1 MLKMIRLLMLLST
14 LLFLTGCDDGLYS
27 GTLIFSGEHRFES
40 GAHFPGDVFLRAGTV
55 EFAAGSRVD
64 GMVAVLGGS
73 LATNGEIGGDLFL
86 LDGALALG
94 PEALVQ
100 GDLRLGGGTVEW
112 AETAVIQG
120 DVISG
125 SELQIPL
132 EVLER
137 RRGWDDWLRL
147 QSAALLLAGLG
158 ALLVRSRPRAVA
170 NVGLAVMDH
179 PVVSGALGLL
189 VALVLPA
196 LLVMM
201 AFTVILIPLVII
213 VGLLLI
219 LFLGYG
225 LVGIGHQLGMWLRK
239 FMAARWGRS
248 LSRPSATFLGT
259 LLLALLFEIPYLG
272 DGLLVV
278 TAVLVSGAVMLT
290 HFGIR
295 RYVPP
300 IPYDE
305 GADSAGYGREWLQNR
320 K

>member
-1 MLKMIRLLMLLST
+1 MLKMIRLLLLLST

-40 GAHFPGDVFLRAGTV
+40 GAHFPGDVFLRAGRV
-55 EFAAGSRVD
+55 EFAAGSQVD
-64 GMVAVLGGS
+64 GMVVLLGGS

-86 LDGALALG
+86 LD
-94 PEALVQ
+94 
-100 GDLRLGGGTVEW
+100 
-112 AETAVIQG
+112 
-120 DVISG
+120 
-125 SELQIPL
+125 
-132 EVLER
+132 
-137 RRGWDDWLRL
+137 
-147 QSAALLLAGLG
+147 
-158 ALLVRSRPRAVA
+158 
-170 NVGLAVMDH
+170 
-179 PVVSGALGLL
+179 GALGLL

-225 LVGIGHQLGMWLRK
+225 LVAIGHRLGMWLRK
-239 FMAARWGRS
+239 FVAARWGRS
-248 LSRPSATFLGT
+248 LSRPAATFLGT

-300 IPYDE
+300 MPYDE
-305 GADSAGYGREWLQNR
+305 DADSAGYGREWLQNSEQQ
-320 K
+320 